1 MKLNELINNIDDHL
15 DQDDNLKNAMDNLKK
30 YNSDDWKKYKS
41 DKLYGYT
48 RNLVYKC
55 NKFDIYIISWSKN
68 SVSPIHNH
76 PKGGCLMKVLEGSLN
91 ENIYSI
97 DKLKIEKKNYL
108 SKNDVKYIDDKIGFH
123 KIFNTDIRTYS
134 IHIYSP
140 GYFEST
146 KYD

>member
-1 MKLNELINNIDDHL
+1 MQLKELIENINDHL
-15 DQDDNLKNAMDNLKK
+15 KLEDNLKNAMNKLNE
-30 YNSDDWKKYKS
+30 YNSDDWKKFKS
-41 DKLYGYT
+41 NKLNGYT

-68 SVSPIHNH
+68 SESPIHNH
-76 PKGGCLMKVLEGSLN
+76 PNGGCLMKILEGSLN
-91 ENIYSI
+91 ENIYNI
-97 DKLKIEKKNYL
+97 NTLKIKKKNNL
-108 SKNDVKYIDDKIGFH
+108 SKNDVKYIDDTLGYH
-123 KIFNTDIRTYS
+123 KIFNNNIVTYS